1 MNFITQ
7 LGVLIIILVILI
19 ILIKS
24 NQTLEKIYMEEEQEV
39 EQIELPKIKIS
50 EVKLPKWSFKNKTSK
65 KAAFYEDDDEN
76 EKESYE
82 SERQHASAN
91 VNRNAKRPIERSS
104 GTMPVDTSAKWSIE
118 VLDDRGR
125 VVENH
130 RIYSY
135 PFQIGRNGENDL
147 VLDDLSVSGFH
158 ATVEDAYGS
167 LELVD
172 QGSLNKLIVNGCT
185 VTNIEI
191 LDMMEVGFGNTRLRF
206 RKEGKKSSPT
216 IAYAGNSLMEEWH

>member
-1 MNFITQ
+1 MNFLTQ

-39 EQIELPKIKIS
+39 DAIELPKIKIS
-50 EVKLPKWSFKNKTSK
+50 EVKLPKWSFKEKISK
-65 KAAFYEDDDEN
+65 KAAFYDDNDDEN
-76 EKESYE
+76 EEE
-82 SERQHASAN
+82 
-91 VNRNAKRPIERSS
+91 AKRPVERSS
-104 GTMPVDTSAKWSIE
+104 GTMPVDTMAKWSIE

-125 VVENH
+125 VMENH

-135 PFQIGRNGENDL
+135 PFHIGRNGENDL

-167 LELVD
+167 IELVD
-172 QGSLNKLIVNGCT
+172 RGSLNKLVVNGQK
-185 VTNIEI
+185 VTKIEI
-191 LDMMEVGFGNTRLRF
+191 LDRMEVDFGNTRLRF
-206 RKEGKKSSPT
+206 KKEGKKSSPT
-216 IAYAGNSLMEEWH
+216 VAYAGSSLMEEWH